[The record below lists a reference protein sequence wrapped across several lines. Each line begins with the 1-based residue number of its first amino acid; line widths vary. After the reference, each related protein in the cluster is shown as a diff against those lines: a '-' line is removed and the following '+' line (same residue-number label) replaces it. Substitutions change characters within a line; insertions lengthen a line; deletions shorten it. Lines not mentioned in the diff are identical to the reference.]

1 MCTRRPVF
9 PLLGVVSPP
18 ADTQPP
24 RRPCV
29 LGSGDTPTPLAGT
42 ERSPGAPAPPNSRD
56 EVTGA
61 VAASTCARSGGAARA
76 VAVRLLAVGLAPGEV
91 SGAPPPEAEVPGGQE
106 LTHALPRASVSGDS
120 GSGSRLTGPL
130 PQGPAD
136 PGCWAAL
143 LASPRSEEDSEED
156 GPAQREAWNGPAL
169 PPCGRGLGRRVRDQ
183 EPPGEA
189 DHEESGEMEGP
200 PGSGRAGPGG

>member
-1 MCTRRPVF
+1 MGGVCTRRPVF

-56 EVTGA
+56 EVAGA

-91 SGAPPPEAEVPGGQE
+91 SGAPLLRLRFLGVRSSRMPCPE
-106 LTHALPRASVSGDS
+106 
-120 GSGSRLTGPL
+120 
-130 PQGPAD
+130 
-136 PGCWAAL
+136 
-143 LASPRSEEDSEED
+143 
-156 GPAQREAWNGPAL
+156 
-169 PPCGRGLGRRVRDQ
+169 PPCPVTVAQ
-183 EPPGEA
+183 A
-189 DHEESGEMEGP
+189 
-200 PGSGRAGPGG
+200 AA